1 MNSNIQSSVLDLGRA
16 ISTGIGYSADGIL
29 METRITHIELLDTL
43 HLIYSDLF
51 NELVKDPTHKLFYLK
66 SKIDSLVGNQNAAA
80 LTSAQFNYLTIL
92 ESELAK
98 LNEEHKLLE
107 RG

>member
-16 ISTGIGYSADGIL
+16 ISTGIGYSADGIR

-51 NELVKDPTHKLFYLK
+51 NELVKDPTHKLFYLNY
-66 SKIDSLVGNQNAAA
+66 KIDNLRNGQSLSQP
-80 LTSAQFNYLTIL
+80 QHNYLVIL
-92 ESELAK
+92 ESELTR
-98 LNEEHKLLE
+98 LNKEHKLLE
-107 RG
+107 LG